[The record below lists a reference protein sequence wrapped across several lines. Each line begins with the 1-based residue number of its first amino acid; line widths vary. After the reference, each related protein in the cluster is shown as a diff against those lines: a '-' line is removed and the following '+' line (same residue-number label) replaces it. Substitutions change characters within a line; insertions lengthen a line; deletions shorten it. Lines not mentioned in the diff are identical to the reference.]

1 MKHEK
6 AGRIMAGGIFFL
18 ANTLL
23 AGCDQPPPAPKT
35 GQYEEGENVM
45 ARKDAGVMTEL
56 QEVSPGEYRI
66 VREYPSSRTGVVVNK
81 LDGTKEDMPYDKVQ
95 SSMQNA
101 GHEGGFG
108 MGTVL
113 ASGLLGYMMGKNT
126 SLNPYVYRDNNLY
139 NQSLANRDVLTERI
153 REEERRTGQWNSRSY
168 WYGRSGY
175 SRVGPGTTVA
185 SSSSRTGK
193 TGFFSRMMG
202 SIRGFSG

>member
-6 AGRIMAGGIFFL
+6 AGRLMAGGIFFL
-18 ANTLL
+18 ANALL
-23 AGCDQPPPAPKT
+23 TGCDQPAPAPKS

-56 QEVSPGEYRI
+56 QEVAPGQYRI
-66 VREYPSSRTGVVVNK
+66 IREYPSSRTGVVVNK

-95 SSMQNA
+95 NTMQNA
-101 GHEGGFG
+101 GNEGGFG
-108 MGTVL
+108 LGTVL

-126 SLNPYVYRDNNLY
+126 SLNPYVYRDSNLY
-139 NQSLANRDVLTERI
+139 SQSLANREVLTERI
-153 REEERRTGQWNSRSY
+153 REEERRNGQWNARSY

-175 SRVGPGTTVA
+175 TRVGPGTAVA
-185 SSSSRTGK
+185 TSAAPAGK

>member
-18 ANTLL
+18 ANALL
-23 AGCDQPPPAPKT
+23 TGCDEPPTAP
-35 GQYEEGENVM
+35 GPQQYEEGANVM

-56 QEVSPGEYRI
+56 QEVSPGQYRI
-66 VREYPSSRTGVVVNK
+66 IREYPSSRTGVVVNK
-81 LDGTKEDMPYDKVQ
+81 LDGTKEDMPYEKVQ
-95 SSMQNA
+95 SSIQSA

-126 SLNPYVYRDNNLY
+126 SMNPYVYRDSNLY

-153 REEERRTGQWNSRSY
+153 REEEKRDSQWNSRSY

-175 SRVGPGTTVA
+175 TRAPGQTV
-185 SSSSRTGK
+185 SSSAAPAGK
-193 TGFFSRMMG
+193 TGFFSRMMC

>member
-18 ANTLL
+18 ANALL
-23 AGCDQPPPAPKT
+23 SGCDESPPAPQT
-35 GQYEEGENVM
+35 GQYEEGQNVM

-56 QEVSPGEYRI
+56 QEVSPGQYRI
-66 VREYPSSRTGVVVNK
+66 IREYPSSRTGVVVNK
-81 LDGTKEDMPYDKVQ
+81 LDGTKEDMSYDKVQ
-95 SSMQNA
+95 SCMQNA

-113 ASGLLGYMMGKNT
+113 ASGLMGYMMGKNT
-126 SLNPYVYRDNNLY
+126 SLNPYVYRDSNLY
-139 NQSLANRDVLTERI
+139 NQSLANRDVLTERL
-153 REEERRTGQWNSRSY
+153 REEERRNSQWNARSY

-175 SRVGPGTTVA
+175 TRAPGPTV
-185 SSSSRTGK
+185 SSSSAPAGK
-193 TGFFSRMMG
+193 TGFFSRMMS

>member
-6 AGRIMAGGIFFL
+6 AGRLMAGGIFFL
-18 ANTLL
+18 ANALL
-23 AGCDQPPPAPKT
+23 AGCDEPPPAPKA

-56 QEVSPGEYRI
+56 QEISPGEYRI
-66 VREYPSSRTGVVVNK
+66 AREYPSSRTGVVVNK
-81 LDGTKEDMPYDKVQ
+81 MDGTKEDMPYDKVQ
-95 SSMQNA
+95 NCMQNA

-108 MGTVL
+108 VGTVL

-126 SLNPYVYRDNNLY
+126 SLNPYVYRDSNLY
-139 NQSLANRDVLTERI
+139 NQSLANREVLTERI
-153 REEERRTGQWNSRSY
+153 REEERRSGQWNSRSY

-175 SRVGPGTTVA
+175 TRAPGSTV
-185 SSSSRTGK
+185 SSSSARTGK

-202 SIRGFSG
+202 SVRGFSG

>member
-1 MKHEK
+1 MKHQK

-18 ANTLL
+18 ANSLL
-23 AGCDQPPPAPKT
+23 VSCDEPVTSPTP
-35 GQYEEGENVM
+35 GQYDEGGNVM

-56 QEVSPGEYRI
+56 QEVSPGQYRI
-66 VREYPSSRTGVVVNK
+66 IKEYPSSRTGVIVNK

-113 ASGLLGYMMGKNT
+113 ASGLLGYMMGKTT

-139 NQSLANRDVLTERI
+139 SQSLANRDVLTERI
-153 REEERRTGQWNSRSY
+153 REEERRDSQWNARSY
-168 WYGRSGY
+168 WYGRGGYTRPMSGT
-175 SRVGPGTTVA
+175 SVSP
-185 SSSSRTGK
+185 SSPQAGK
-193 TGFFSRMMG
+193 TGFFSRMMS

>member
-23 AGCDQPPPAPKT
+23 AGCDQSPPPRP

-56 QEVSPGEYRI
+56 QEVEPGQYRI
-66 VREYPSSRTGVVVNK
+66 IREYPSSRTGVVVNK

-95 SSMQNA
+95 DTMQHA
-101 GHEGGFG
+101 GNEGGLG
-108 MGTVL
+108 LGTVL

-126 SLNPYVYRDNNLY
+126 SLNPYVYRDSNLY

-153 REEERRTGQWNSRSY
+153 REEERRDGQRSARSY

-175 SRVGPGTTVA
+175 TRVGPGAAV
-185 SSSSRTGK
+185 SSSSAPAGK
-193 TGFFSRMMG
+193 TGFFSRMMSG
-202 SIRGFSG
+202 IRGFSG